1 MQVSVMSKIE
11 IIRHTSLEAGTAFEK
26 IKTAMSDDSQMKQWD
41 PSYRCEF
48 QESTIHIKGKH
59 LDATITVNPSD
70 QVNHN
75 ASKEDVETV
84 STISIQIHL
93 PLMLSPFKKLV
104 KTNLEKKLD
113 KTFGKKIF

>member
-1 MQVSVMSKIE
+1 MSKIE
-11 IIRHTSLEAGTAFEK
+11 IIRHTSLKADTAFKK

-41 PSYRCEF
+41 PSYYCEF
-48 QESTIHIKGKH
+48 QESAVHIKGKH
-59 LDATITVNPSD
+59 LNATITVTPSD
-70 QVNHN
+70 KTNSN
-75 ASKEDVETV
+75 ANKEDIEAV

-113 KTFGKKIF
+113 RTFGKRIF